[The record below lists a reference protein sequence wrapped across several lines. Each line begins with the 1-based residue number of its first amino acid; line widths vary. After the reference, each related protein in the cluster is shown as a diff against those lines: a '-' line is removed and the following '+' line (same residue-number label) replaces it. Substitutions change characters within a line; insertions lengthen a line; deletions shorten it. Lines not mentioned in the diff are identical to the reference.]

1 MKRNLKFYQDILQK
15 KNWLFCVSF
24 SEKDLSLYSKITKN
38 VVKVPSHEAYNFKLI
53 KKCIKTFKLVLIS
66 CGCLK
71 KRELMSLLNLV
82 ANKKN
87 VVLMHC
93 VSSYPLD
100 DQNIQLFE
108 SFFLNSKIFQN
119 YNFSH
124 LEDKSLHAISN
135 GSYINIFN
143 KYKLKER

>member
-1 MKRNLKFYQDILQK
+1 MKKLNGNLKKNIAVFISGRGSNLKSIVRYSSK
-15 KNWLFCVSF
+15 KKIGCFASVF

-87 VVLMHC
+87 VVL
-93 VSSYPLD
+93 
-100 DQNIQLFE
+100 NI
-108 SFFLNSKIFQN
+108 KI
-119 YNFSH
+119 
-124 LEDKSLHAISN
+124 
-135 GSYINIFN
+135 
-143 KYKLKER
+143 